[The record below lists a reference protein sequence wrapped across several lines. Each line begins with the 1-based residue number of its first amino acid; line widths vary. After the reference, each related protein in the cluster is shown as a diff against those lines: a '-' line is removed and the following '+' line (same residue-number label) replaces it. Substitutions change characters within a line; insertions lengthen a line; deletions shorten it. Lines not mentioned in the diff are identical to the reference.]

1 MENESLTHYMRV
13 AVSLAERIARGGAA
27 GGGEALRPLQAL
39 AGV

>member
-13 AVSLAERIARGGAA
+13 AVSLAERIAA
-27 GGGEALRPLQAL
+27 GELREGGEALRPLQAL